1 MKISKIL
8 TSIAAGIALLT
19 GLSSCNIY
27 NSLVELDEAVD
38 AQWAQ
43 VENQYQRRYD
53 LIPNLVSTVKAY
65 AAHESEVFT
74 QVAEAR
80 SKAGGIVNL
89 DSSILEDDE
98 KMKEFQKIQDSLGGA
113 LQRLLS
119 VSENY
124 PALKANQ
131 NFLSLQDELEGSENR
146 IAVERKRYNDL
157 AKQYNA
163 TIRKWPGVMI
173 AGKMGLKPK
182 AYFTASTQAQE
193 APKVQF

>member
-65 AAHESEVFT
+65 ASHESEVFT

-131 NFLSLQDELEGSENR
+131 NFLSLQDELEGTENR

-182 AYFTASTQAQE
+182 SYFTASVQAQE

>member
-1 MKISKIL
+1 MKISRIL

-65 AAHESEVFT
+65 ASHESEVFT

-131 NFLSLQDELEGSENR
+131 NFLSLQDELEGTENR

>member
-65 AAHESEVFT
+65 ASHESEVFT

-131 NFLSLQDELEGSENR
+131 NFLSLQDELEGTENR

-163 TIRKWPGVMI
+163 SIRKWPGVMI
-173 AGKMGLKPK
+173 AGKMGLKSK
-182 AYFTASTQAQE
+182 AYFTASAQAQE

>member
-65 AAHESEVFT
+65 ASHESEVFT

-89 DSSILEDDE
+89 DSSILEDG
-98 KMKEFQKIQDSLGGA
+98 I
-113 LQRLLS
+113 
-119 VSENY
+119 
-124 PALKANQ
+124 
-131 NFLSLQDELEGSENR
+131 
-146 IAVERKRYNDL
+146 
-157 AKQYNA
+157 
-163 TIRKWPGVMI
+163 
-173 AGKMGLKPK
+173 
-182 AYFTASTQAQE
+182 
-193 APKVQF
+193 

>member
-1 MKISKIL
+1 MKISRIL

-27 NSLVELDEAVD
+27 NRLVELDEAVD

-131 NFLSLQDELEGSENR
+131 NFLSLQDELEGTENR